1 MVRHD
6 LENIPRFD
14 LPPNY
19 SLRTYRPGD
28 EKNWTTIHQQADER
42 NAITQQWFSE
52 QFGSDLS
59 VLAGRQFYLVNGSG
73 DAVGT
78 GTAWFNKDFQ
88 DGKYGRVHWVAILPE
103 FQGQGLARPLMA
115 LICERLKALGHERA
129 YLTTSSERVRAVR
142 LYLRF
147 GFKPWLMGPE
157 NEKAWEAARRQ
168 GIFS

>member
-1 MVRHD
+1 MVRDD

-28 EKNWTTIHQQADER
+28 EKNWTTIHQQADEL
-42 NAITQQWFSE
+42 NAITPQSFSE

-59 VLAGRQFYLVNGSG
+59 LLADRQFYLTNGSG
-73 DAVGT
+73 DAAGT

-88 DGKYGRVHWVAILPE
+88 DGKYGRVHWLAILPE
-103 FQGQGLARPLMA
+103 LQGQGLARPLMTW
-115 LICERLKALGHERA
+115 ICGRLKELGHERA
-129 YLTTSSERVRAVR
+129 CLTTSSERVKAIR

-147 GFKPWLMGPE
+147 GFKPWFAGPE
-157 NEKAWEAARRQ
+157 DQEAWEAMRRQ
-168 GIFS
+168 NGLS